1 MNNFVSDNQ
10 EGFDNVVEFFKRDI
24 LSLRTG
30 RANPVMLDG
39 VKVEAYGVV
48 NALNGVANITV
59 ADSRSF
65 IITPW
70 DKSVTKAVE
79 KGVVEANLGLGIVN
93 EGDKLR
99 LSIPPLTEENRKEL
113 VKKLNERMEKARISL
128 RQVREDVKSGIEAAF
143 EAKEITEDEKF
154 RNEKELDDLIA
165 KKNEEIK
172 ELRDKKEKDI
182 MEI

>member
-1 MNNFVSDNQ
+1 MSNFVSDNQ
-10 EGFDNVVEFFKRDI
+10 EKFSSVVEFFKHDI
-24 LSLRTG
+24 VSLRTG

-39 VKVEAYGVV
+39 VQVEAYGVMGS
-48 NALNGVANITV
+48 LNGVANITV

-79 KGVVEANLGLGIVN
+79 KGIVEANLGLGIVN
-93 EGDKLR
+93 EGDKIR

-128 RQVREDVKSGIEAAF
+128 RQVREEVKSIIETAF
-143 EAKEITEDEKF
+143 EAKEVTEDEKF
-154 RNEKELDDLIA
+154 RSEKELDEFIA

-172 ELRDKKEKDI
+172 DLRDKKEKDI

>member
-1 MNNFVSDNQ
+1 MSNFVSDNQ
-10 EGFDNVVEFFKRDI
+10 EGFSNVIEFFKHDI

-30 RANPVMLDG
+30 RANPVMLDS
-39 VKVEAYGVV
+39 VQVEAYGVM
-48 NALNGVANITV
+48 NSLNGVANITV

-79 KGVVEANLGLGIVN
+79 KGIVEANLGLGIVN
-93 EGDKLR
+93 EGDKIR

-128 RQVREDVKSGIEAAF
+128 RQVREDVKSSIEAAF
-143 EAKEITEDEKF
+143 EAKEVTEDEKF
-154 RNEKELDDLIA
+154 REEKELDEFIA
-165 KKNEEIK
+165 KKNEELK
-172 ELRDKKEKDI
+172 ELRDKKDKDI

>member
-1 MNNFVSDNQ
+1 MSNFVSDNQ
-10 EGFDNVVEFFKRDI
+10 EKFLNVIEFFKSDI
-24 LSLRTG
+24 ASLRTG

-39 VKVEAYGVV
+39 VKVEAYGVM
-48 NALNGVANITV
+48 NSLNGVANITV

-79 KGVVEANLGLGIVN
+79 KGIVEANLGLGVVN
-93 EGDKLR
+93 DGDKIR

-113 VKKLNERMEKARISL
+113 VKRLNERMEKARISL
-128 RQVREDVKSGIEAAF
+128 RQVREDVKTEIEMSF
-143 EAKEITEDEKF
+143 DAKEITEDEKF
-154 RNEKELDDLIA
+154 RNEKELDEFIA
-165 KKNEEIK
+165 KKNEDLK